1 MESHKATSLHVA
13 ERDIRHTC
21 RIKTYPDGSV
31 EVMAASRPIFSAA
44 GWEHSGREADMRR
57 MRTDEASVRAQASA
71 EPSDVARARRRAA
84 ARVRDIALCNEFTHF
99 VTLTLDA
106 AKVDRY
112 NMSAVLK
119 KMRIWLD
126 NRVRRRGLRYILV
139 PELHKDGA
147 IHFHGFFNGGVVY
160 EDSGTVRVAGCKH
173 PKRPRSDAQRAA
185 WLAAGGQVVY
195 NISDFDLGFT
205 TAIELYG
212 AYEAAVAYVCKYISK
227 GLGGGD
233 GSADYVPL
241 SGKIG
246 GRWYYSGGD
255 LRGPEVSYC
264 DIACEELAAAG
275 GRLVSLTDA
284 HLMLC
289 ILRGRYDDFGEV
301 GGRVRRD
308 SGRP

>member
-1 MESHKATSLHVA
+1 MGSRKKTFLHVA
-13 ERDIRHTC
+13 ERDMRHTC

-31 EVMAASRPIFSAA
+31 EVMAASRPIFAEA
-44 GWEHSGREADMRR
+44 GWEDSGREANTNRIC
-57 MRTDEASVRAQASA
+57 TDKASVRAQAA
-71 EPSDVARARRRAA
+71 AQTSDVARARRRAA

-99 VTLTLDA
+99 VTLTLNA

-112 NMSAVLK
+112 DMSAVLK

-147 IHFHGFFNGGVVY
+147 IHFHGFFGGGVVY
-160 EDSGTVRVAGCKH
+160 EDSGTVRVPGCKK

-185 WLAAGGQVVY
+185 WLAAGGQAVY

-212 AYEAAVAYVCKYISK
+212 TYEAAVAYVCKYISK

-255 LRGPEVSYC
+255 LRGPEVAYC

-275 GRLVSLTDA
+275 GHLVPLADA

-289 ILRGRYDDFGEV
+289 IMRSRLDGIGEL